1 MTNTTKMPWMKEDYT
16 ATKRAF
22 KKKLGIFDKDV
33 AIEEQEEQ
41 VRMEEESERMMI
53 ELDERHER
61 ELEERWEDGY
71 EEREM
76 ERQLEEAE
84 QNRIEKE
91 YEQRL
96 AATHRIIEI
105 EKAKNKNTITWED
118 AVTII
123 QTLVDERDNK
133 IIKQAWERILQG

>member
-22 KKKLGIFDKDV
+22 KKKLGLFDKDV

-41 VRMEEESERMMI
+41 VRMEEESERMLI
-53 ELDERHER
+53 ELDERHEKQ
-61 ELEERWEDGY
+61 LEEQWEDGY

>member
-1 MTNTTKMPWMKEDYT
+1 MTNTTRMPWMKEDYT

-22 KKKLGIFDKDV
+22 KKKLGLFDKDV
-33 AIEEQEEQ
+33 AIEELQEQ

-53 ELDERHER
+53 ELDERHEKQ
-61 ELEERWEDGY
+61 LEEQWEDGY